1 MVAGNFLP
9 TFLMNQMKTNK
20 LRFLPNCGTEAFRG
34 AASALKRVL
43 IFLQRNQKRGFTET
57 FKYFAKWA

>member
-9 TFLMNQMKTNK
+9 AFLMNQMKTNK
-20 LRFLPNCGTEAFRG
+20 LRFAPSCGTEAFRV
-34 AASALKRVL
+34 AARGLKRVL
-43 IFLQRNQKRGFTET
+43 IFLQRNKKQGFTET